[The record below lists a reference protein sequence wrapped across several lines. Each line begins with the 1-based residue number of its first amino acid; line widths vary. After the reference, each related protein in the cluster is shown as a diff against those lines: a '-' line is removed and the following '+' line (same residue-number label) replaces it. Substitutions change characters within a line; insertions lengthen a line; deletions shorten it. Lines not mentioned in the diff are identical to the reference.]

1 MSFLSRLEGR
11 VTSIGLDNKVYLAVG
26 PFGLTLSVP
35 QPERFQIGQQ
45 VTFITHLI
53 WREDSQNL
61 YGFISEEEK
70 SLFLKLIKVRTL
82 GPKIALSILSWDRS
96 QFISACQNKDQN
108 LLTQISGVGPKMAA
122 KIIAD
127 IDCRDLGQSSIGPSE
142 GFHDFKAALSQLG
155 FTQSDIYKA
164 YEKIDTSLS
173 IEEKIRE
180 GLKLLGDLCVRS

>member
-11 VTSIGLDNKVYLAVG
+11 VSKVTLNKVYLDVG
-26 PFGLTLSVP
+26 PFGLALSVP
-35 QPERFQIGQQ
+35 QSERFQVGQQ
-45 VTFITHLI
+45 VTFVTHLI

-61 YGFISEEEK
+61 YGFTSEEEK
-70 SLFLKLIKVRTL
+70 NLFLKLLKVRTL
-82 GPKIALSILSWDRS
+82 GPKIALSILSWDRA
-96 QFISACQNKDQN
+96 QFIHACQTKDQN

-127 IDCRDLGQSSIGPSE
+127 IDCKDLSQSTMPASKE
-142 GFHDFKAALSQLG
+142 FQDFKAALSQLG
-155 FTQSDIYKA
+155 FTSTDIYKV
-164 YEKIDTSLS
+164 YEKIDSCLP